1 MTVSGDGSMMQGGDA
16 AFGKLIDGVVSEDSL
31 AELIWNN
38 TEESGKKLP
47 LSVDFKFNKPQ
58 SISNITVF
66 NRPQYTNGKIKKLSI
81 KGFGVDGTEYDLGT
95 KTVEP
100 NEAYVKF
107 DIDPINELSKVQ
119 VVFEESHSGPLMLS
133 VAEVEF
139 IAKTNNEPEK
149 PSVDKTA
156 LENKIKEAEAIDLAK
171 YTDKSVSEFNE
182 KLSIAKEVLAN
193 EASSQ
198 DEVNKA
204 LEDLNKAIDKLEV
217 KEESSKPSKPSEPS
231 EPSNPSGDSS
241 DGETVKT
248 GDTQGSKILLFG
260 SLAIIAGV
268 AGVYFRKKKTVE

>member
-16 AFGKLIDGVVSEDSL
+16 AFEKLIDGVVSEDSL

-81 KGFGVDGTEYDLGT
+81 KGFGIDGTEYDLGT

-100 NEAYVKF
+100 NEAYVKL

-156 LENKIKEAEAIDLAK
+156 LENKIKEAEAIDLSK
-171 YTDKSVSEFNE
+171 YTD
-182 KLSIAKEVLAN
+182 
-193 EASSQ
+193 
-198 DEVNKA
+198 
-204 LEDLNKAIDKLEV
+204 
-217 KEESSKPSKPSEPS
+217 
-231 EPSNPSGDSS
+231 
-241 DGETVKT
+241 ETVNVFKE
-248 GDTQGSKILLFG
+248 K
-260 SLAIIAGV
+260 
-268 AGVYFRKKKTVE
+268 